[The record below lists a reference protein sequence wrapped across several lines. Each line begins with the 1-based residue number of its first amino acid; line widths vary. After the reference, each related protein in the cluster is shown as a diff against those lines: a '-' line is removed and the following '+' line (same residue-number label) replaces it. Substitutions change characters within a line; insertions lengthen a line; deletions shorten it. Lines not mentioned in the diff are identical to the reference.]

1 MKTYKEIV
9 EVAEVNK
16 SPEFW
21 VNEYIHVNQVFKKH
35 LIGISAERN
44 QPEVRNALNAKL
56 EELFPDS
63 RYSPAEQLST
73 DDLAQLKGATS
84 KLILMPD
91 VTFDDQS

>member
-44 QPEVRNALNAKL
+44 QPEVRNALNAKP

-73 DDLAQLKGATS
+73 DDLAQLKGAT
-84 KLILMPD
+84 
-91 VTFDDQS
+91 